1 MSNVFLKSDLNDIF
15 DTITESNLSLP
26 NWINIVD
33 VANKTNK
40 STKISHS
47 NHSVTSSAAVNQAGG
62 GYSATSASNLKTSSA
77 FVGQLGGGYSA
88 TSTNTNSTR
97 DVNKLISM
105 LTSESSTNF
114 NGMSETST
122 ITLENQLRDIL
133 KQDGGKNKKLDQRGG
148 TGTGE
153 YKYSGFGGG
162 TGTDEYKYSGF
173 GGGTGTGEY
182 KYSGFRGGSGGT
194 EYYGFGG
201 ATGGT
206 SRTGENNYSRFRGGS
221 GGSGG
226 PGGTEYYG
234 FGGGNGGD
242 KDISVN
248 DVKMFFNNFKV
259 NNKNVNVKI
268 NDQNMSEFFNTNN
281 VNNQL
286 DNTTTDINSIIGG
299 SETNE
304 TSTVDDKQLNNV
316 QYSETSLS
324 EQNGGGKQKKSNK
337 EINGG
342 KPPNAGFQAFLDL
355 KKHIAQKLEIS
366 NGPGA
371 AKVAGKVQSDMK
383 EKFAG
388 ADAVTIAAEG
398 RKHFDKN
405 VDHYKKFIPP
415 AKVKAGKK

>member
-62 GYSATSASNLKTSSA
+62 GYSATSDSNLKTSSA

-133 KQDGGKNKKLDQRGG
+133 KQDGGKNKKSDQRGG
-148 TGTGE
+148 
-153 YKYSGFGGG
+153 
-162 TGTDEYKYSGF
+162 
-173 GGGTGTGEY
+173 
-182 KYSGFRGGSGGT
+182 
-194 EYYGFGG
+194 
-201 ATGGT
+201 
-206 SRTGENNYSRFRGGS
+206 TGENNYSRFRGGS
-221 GGSGG
+221 GQYNYSGFRGGSGQYNYSG
-226 PGGTEYYG
+226 FEGGTGENNYSRFRGGSGQYNYSG
-234 FGGGNGGD
+234 FGGGNGVNN
-242 KDISVN
+242 DISVN
-248 DVKMFFNNFKV
+248 DVKLFFNNFKV

-304 TSTVDDKQLNNV
+304 TSAVDDKQLNNV

-324 EQNGGGKQKKSNK
+324 EQNGGGKRKKSNK

-371 AKVAGKVQSDMK
+371 AKEAGKVQSDMK

>member
-47 NHSVTSSAAVNQAGG
+47 NHSVTSSAVVNQAGG
-62 GYSATSASNLKTSSA
+62 GYSATSDANLKMSSA

-122 ITLENQLRDIL
+122 VTLENQLRDIL
-133 KQDGGKNKKLDQRGG
+133 KQDGGKNKKSDQRG
-148 TGTGE
+148 
-153 YKYSGFGGG
+153 
-162 TGTDEYKYSGF
+162 
-173 GGGTGTGEY
+173 GTGEY
-182 KYSGFRGGSGGT
+182 KYSGFRGGNGV
-194 EYYGFGG
+194 
-201 ATGGT
+201 
-206 SRTGENNYSRFRGGS
+206 NN
-221 GGSGG
+221 
-226 PGGTEYYG
+226 
-234 FGGGNGGD
+234 
-242 KDISVN
+242 DISVN

-304 TSTVDDKQLNNV
+304 TSEIDDTQLNNV

-324 EQNGGGKQKKSNK
+324 EQNGGGKGKSSNK

-355 KKHIAQKLEIS
+355 KKHIALKLGIS

-388 ADAVTIAAEG
+388 ADAVTISAEG

>member
-47 NHSVTSSAAVNQAGG
+47 NHSVTSSAVVNQAGG
-62 GYSATSASNLKTSSA
+62 GYSATSDANLKMSSA

-122 ITLENQLRDIL
+122 VTLENQLRDIL
-133 KQDGGKNKKLDQRGG
+133 KQDGGKNKKSDQRG
-148 TGTGE
+148 
-153 YKYSGFGGG
+153 
-162 TGTDEYKYSGF
+162 
-173 GGGTGTGEY
+173 GTGEY
-182 KYSGFRGGSGGT
+182 KYSGFRGGNGV
-194 EYYGFGG
+194 
-201 ATGGT
+201 
-206 SRTGENNYSRFRGGS
+206 NN
-221 GGSGG
+221 
-226 PGGTEYYG
+226 
-234 FGGGNGGD
+234 
-242 KDISVN
+242 DISVN

-304 TSTVDDKQLNNV
+304 TSEIDDKQLNNV

-324 EQNGGGKQKKSNK
+324 EQNGGGKRKSSNK

-355 KKHIAQKLEIS
+355 KKHIAQKLGIS

-388 ADAVTIAAEG
+388 ADAVTISAEG

>member
-47 NHSVTSSAAVNQAGG
+47 NHSVTSSAVVNQAGG
-62 GYSATSASNLKTSSA
+62 GYSATSDANLKTSSA

-88 TSTNTNSTR
+88 TSTNSTR

-122 ITLENQLRDIL
+122 VTLENQLRDIL
-133 KQDGGKNKKLDQRGG
+133 KQDGGKNKKSDQRGG
-148 TGTGE
+148 
-153 YKYSGFGGG
+153 
-162 TGTDEYKYSGF
+162 
-173 GGGTGTGEY
+173 
-182 KYSGFRGGSGGT
+182 
-194 EYYGFGG
+194 
-201 ATGGT
+201 TGGT
-206 SRTGENNYSRFRGGS
+206 SRTGENNYSRFRGGN
-221 GGSGG
+221 GG
-226 PGGTEYYG
+226 PGGTDETIYSG
-234 FGGGNGGD
+234 FRGGTGGTDETKYSGFRGGNGVNN
-242 KDISVN
+242 DISVN

-304 TSTVDDKQLNNV
+304 TSEIDDKQLNNV

-324 EQNGGGKQKKSNK
+324 EQNGGGKRKSSNK

-355 KKHIAQKLEIS
+355 KKHIAQKLGIS

-383 EKFAG
+383 EKFDG
-388 ADAVTIAAEG
+388 ADAVTISAEG

-415 AKVKAGKK
+415 AKVKADKK

>member
-40 STKISHS
+40 STKSSHS

-62 GYSATSASNLKTSSA
+62 GYSATSYAVLNQA
-77 FVGQLGGGYSA
+77 GGGYSA

-122 ITLENQLRDIL
+122 VTLENQLRDIL
-133 KQDGGKNKKLDQRGG
+133 KQDGGKNKQKSNQRGG
-148 TGTGE
+148 DPPPNPLPE
-153 YKYSGFGGG
+153 KE
-162 TGTDEYKYSGF
+162 TDYF
-173 GGGTGTGEY
+173 
-182 KYSGFRGGSGGT
+182 GFR
-194 EYYGFGG
+194 
-201 ATGGT
+201 
-206 SRTGENNYSRFRGGS
+206 
-221 GGSGG
+221 
-226 PGGTEYYG
+226 
-234 FGGGNGGD
+234 GGNGGD

-324 EQNGGGKQKKSNK
+324 EQNGGGKRKSSNK

-371 AKVAGKVQSDMK
+371 ANVAGKVQSDMK

>member
-47 NHSVTSSAAVNQAGG
+47 NHSVTSSAVVNQAGG

-88 TSTNTNSTR
+88 TSTNSTR

-122 ITLENQLRDIL
+122 VTLENQLRDIL
-133 KQDGGKNKKLDQRGG
+133 KQDGGKNKKSNQRGVNG
-148 TGTGE
+148 L
-153 YKYSGFGGG
+153 
-162 TGTDEYKYSGF
+162 
-173 GGGTGTGEY
+173 TGEY
-182 KYSGFRGGSGGT
+182 KYSGFRGGNGV
-194 EYYGFGG
+194 
-201 ATGGT
+201 
-206 SRTGENNYSRFRGGS
+206 NN
-221 GGSGG
+221 
-226 PGGTEYYG
+226 
-234 FGGGNGGD
+234 
-242 KDISVN
+242 DISVN

-304 TSTVDDKQLNNV
+304 TSEIDDKQLNNV

-324 EQNGGGKQKKSNK
+324 EQNGGGKRKSSNK

-355 KKHIAQKLEIS
+355 KKHIAQKLGIS

-371 AKVAGKVQSDMK
+371 AKVAGKVQTDMK

-388 ADAVTIAAEG
+388 ADSVTIAAEG

-415 AKVKAGKK
+415 GKK

>member
-62 GYSATSASNLKTSSA
+62 GYSATSDSNLKTSSA

-133 KQDGGKNKKLDQRGG
+133 KQDGGKNKKSDQRGG
-148 TGTGE
+148 
-153 YKYSGFGGG
+153 
-162 TGTDEYKYSGF
+162 
-173 GGGTGTGEY
+173 
-182 KYSGFRGGSGGT
+182 
-194 EYYGFGG
+194 
-201 ATGGT
+201 
-206 SRTGENNYSRFRGGS
+206 TGENNYSRFRGGS
-221 GGSGG
+221 GQYNYS
-226 PGGTEYYG
+226 G
-234 FGGGNGGD
+234 FGGGNGVNN
-242 KDISVN
+242 DISVN
-248 DVKMFFNNFKV
+248 DVKLFFNNFKV

-304 TSTVDDKQLNNV
+304 TSAVDDKQLNNV

-324 EQNGGGKQKKSNK
+324 EQNGGGKRKKSNK

>member
-47 NHSVTSSAAVNQAGG
+47 NHSVTSSAVVNQAGG
-62 GYSATSASNLKTSSA
+62 GYSATSDANLKTSSA

-88 TSTNTNSTR
+88 TSTNSTR

-122 ITLENQLRDIL
+122 VTLENQLRDIL
-133 KQDGGKNKKLDQRGG
+133 KQDGGKNKKSDQRGG
-148 TGTGE
+148 TGE
-153 YKYSGFGGG
+153 YNYSGFRGGG
-162 TGTDEYKYSGF
+162 E
-173 GGGTGTGEY
+173 TGEY
-182 KYSGFRGGSGGT
+182 KYSGFRGGG
-194 EYYGFGG
+194 E
-201 ATGGT
+201 
-206 SRTGENNYSRFRGGS
+206 TGEYKYSGFRGGGETGEYKYS
-221 GGSGG
+221 G
-226 PGGTEYYG
+226 
-234 FGGGNGGD
+234 FRGGNGVNN
-242 KDISVN
+242 DISVN

-304 TSTVDDKQLNNV
+304 TSEIDDKQLNNV

-324 EQNGGGKQKKSNK
+324 EQNGGGKRKSSNK

-355 KKHIAQKLEIS
+355 KKHIAQKLGIS

-383 EKFAG
+383 EKFDG
-388 ADAVTIAAEG
+388 ADAVTISAEG

-415 AKVKAGKK
+415 AKVKADKK

>member
-62 GYSATSASNLKTSSA
+62 GYSATSSAVLNQGGGGYSATSSA
-77 FVGQLGGGYSA
+77 VLNQAGSGYSATSSAVLNQAGGGYSA

-122 ITLENQLRDIL
+122 VTLENQLRDIL
-133 KQDGGKNKKLDQRGG
+133 KQDGGKNKQKSNQRGG
-148 TGTGE
+148 N
-153 YKYSGFGGG
+153 SGH
-162 TGTDEYKYSGF
+162 K
-173 GGGTGTGEY
+173 
-182 KYSGFRGGSGGT
+182 
-194 EYYGFGG
+194 
-201 ATGGT
+201 
-206 SRTGENNYSRFRGGS
+206 N
-221 GGSGG
+221 
-226 PGGTEYYG
+226 
-234 FGGGNGGD
+234 
-242 KDISVN
+242 DISVN

-371 AKVAGKVQSDMK
+371 AKVAGKVQTDMK

-388 ADAVTIAAEG
+388 ADSITIAAEG

-415 AKVKAGKK
+415 AKVKAVKK

>member
-1 MSNVFLKSDLNDIF
+1 
-15 DTITESNLSLP
+15 
-26 NWINIVD
+26 
-33 VANKTNK
+33 
-40 STKISHS
+40 
-47 NHSVTSSAAVNQAGG
+47 
-62 GYSATSASNLKTSSA
+62 
-77 FVGQLGGGYSA
+77 
-88 TSTNTNSTR
+88 
-97 DVNKLISM
+97 
-105 LTSESSTNF
+105 
-114 NGMSETST
+114 
-122 ITLENQLRDIL
+122 
-133 KQDGGKNKKLDQRGG
+133 
-148 TGTGE
+148 
-153 YKYSGFGGG
+153 
-162 TGTDEYKYSGF
+162 
-173 GGGTGTGEY
+173 
-182 KYSGFRGGSGGT
+182 
-194 EYYGFGG
+194 
-201 ATGGT
+201 
-206 SRTGENNYSRFRGGS
+206 
-221 GGSGG
+221 
-226 PGGTEYYG
+226 
-234 FGGGNGGD
+234 
-242 KDISVN
+242 
-248 DVKMFFNNFKV
+248 MFFNNFKV

-304 TSTVDDKQLNNV
+304 TSIVDNKQLNNV

>member
-47 NHSVTSSAAVNQAGG
+47 NHSVTSSAVVNQAGG
-62 GYSATSASNLKTSSA
+62 GYSATSDANLKTSSA

-88 TSTNTNSTR
+88 TSTNSTR

-122 ITLENQLRDIL
+122 VTLENQLRDIL
-133 KQDGGKNKKLDQRGG
+133 KQDGGKNKKSDQRGG
-148 TGTGE
+148 TGE
-153 YKYSGFGGG
+153 YN
-162 TGTDEYKYSGF
+162 
-173 GGGTGTGEY
+173 
-182 KYSGFRGGSGGT
+182 YSGFRGGNGV
-194 EYYGFGG
+194 
-201 ATGGT
+201 
-206 SRTGENNYSRFRGGS
+206 NN
-221 GGSGG
+221 
-226 PGGTEYYG
+226 
-234 FGGGNGGD
+234 
-242 KDISVN
+242 DISVN

-304 TSTVDDKQLNNV
+304 TSEIDDKQLNNV

-324 EQNGGGKQKKSNK
+324 EQNGGGKRKSSNK

-355 KKHIAQKLEIS
+355 KKHIAQKLGIS

-383 EKFAG
+383 EKFDG
-388 ADAVTIAAEG
+388 ADAVTISAEG

-415 AKVKAGKK
+415 AKVKADKK

>member
-62 GYSATSASNLKTSSA
+62 GYSATSSA
-77 FVGQLGGGYSA
+77 VLNQGGGGYSA

-122 ITLENQLRDIL
+122 VTLENQLRDIL
-133 KQDGGKNKKLDQRGG
+133 KQDGGKNKQKSNQRGG
-148 TGTGE
+148 TGETGE
-153 YKYSGFGGG
+153 
-162 TGTDEYKYSGF
+162 TGKHN
-173 GGGTGTGEY
+173 
-182 KYSGFRGGSGGT
+182 YSGFRGGNS
-194 EYYGFGG
+194 
-201 ATGGT
+201 
-206 SRTGENNYSRFRGGS
+206 
-221 GGSGG
+221 
-226 PGGTEYYG
+226 
-234 FGGGNGGD
+234 GD

-248 DVKMFFNNFKV
+248 DVKLFFNNFKV

-324 EQNGGGKQKKSNK
+324 EQNGGGKRKSSNK

>member
-47 NHSVTSSAAVNQAGG
+47 NHSVTSSAVVNQAGG
-62 GYSATSASNLKTSSA
+62 GYSATSDANLKTSSA

-88 TSTNTNSTR
+88 TSTNSTR

-122 ITLENQLRDIL
+122 VTLENQLRDIL
-133 KQDGGKNKKLDQRGG
+133 KQDGGKNKKSDQRGG
-148 TGTGE
+148 TGE
-153 YKYSGFGGG
+153 YN
-162 TGTDEYKYSGF
+162 
-173 GGGTGTGEY
+173 
-182 KYSGFRGGSGGT
+182 YSGFRGGNGV
-194 EYYGFGG
+194 
-201 ATGGT
+201 
-206 SRTGENNYSRFRGGS
+206 NN
-221 GGSGG
+221 
-226 PGGTEYYG
+226 
-234 FGGGNGGD
+234 
-242 KDISVN
+242 DISVN

-304 TSTVDDKQLNNV
+304 TSEIDDKQLNNV

-324 EQNGGGKQKKSNK
+324 EQNGGGKRKSSNK

-355 KKHIAQKLEIS
+355 KKHIAQKLGIS

-383 EKFAG
+383 DKFAG
-388 ADAVTIAAEG
+388 ADAVTISDEG